1 MTARGAC
8 LRRPADVSE
17 EAAAEILLPSIEKLM
32 TIFSKAGFEHL
43 QGIEIVVSAK
53 EGGSGRNFAACR
65 TDGRLLV
72 LSPDLIHLPQ
82 ATVEGILAHEL
93 GHAVDF
99 SYPARVGFGKGGAI
113 IVIDDSKK
121 GVTTGQPPIPQ
132 AWLDDWDTRSN
143 DAVEGFADKI
153 AEAVTGWRIGY
164 AGPCLLQTVGKG
176 IRPRPK
182 GLR

>member
-1 MTARGAC
+1 MR
-8 LRRPADVSE
+8 
-17 EAAAEILLPSIEKLM
+17 
-32 TIFSKAGFEHL
+32 IFDEAGFDRL
-43 QGIEIVVSAK
+43 GGIEIVVSAK
-53 EGGSGRNFAACR
+53 EGGEGRNFAACR

-82 ATVEGILAHEL
+82 ATADGILAHEL

-99 SYPARVGFGKGGAI
+99 SYPARIGFDKRGHVV
-113 IVIDDSKK
+113 VIDDSKK
-121 GVTTGQPPIPQ
+121 GVTTGQPPIPE
-132 AWLDDWDTRSN
+132 AWVHEWETRSN
-143 DAVEGFADKI
+143 DEVEGFADKV

-164 AGPCLLQTVGKG
+164 AGPCRLQTVGRG

>member
-17 EAAAEILLPSIEKLM
+17 EAALEILTPSIEKVVRM
-32 TIFSKAGFEHL
+32 FEDVGL
-43 QGIEIVVSAK
+43 DRISGIAVSVSSD
-53 EGGSGRNFAACR
+53 EGGKGRNFAACR

-82 ATVEGILAHEL
+82 ATVDGILAHEF
-93 GHAVDF
+93 GHAADF
-99 SYPARVGFGKGGAI
+99 CYPARLGFDKKHRLVI
-113 IVIDDSKK
+113 IDDSKK
-121 GVTTGQPPIPQ
+121 GVTTGQPPIPKEWMREWE
-132 AWLDDWDTRSN
+132 ARGDDE
-143 DAVEGFADKI
+143 VEGFADQI

-164 AGPCLLQTVGKG
+164 AGPCLLQTVNKG
-176 IRPRPK
+176 LRPRPE